1 MTRIFFVPI
10 QTPGGERESTRV
22 SGRWSKDDTG
32 ERASRSD
39 GSGVVG
45 DIQTTGGNND
55 STVERAA
62 AREDVR
68 VIDRSRRRRRTN
80 VYIRGAQ
87 ERTRKRRRK
96 YTKGRGN
103 ASLWRVA
110 ITYDV
115 ARSATQRR
123 PFLPYSDARPFC
135 VLAVAT
141 YRLRILL
148 RSLISFDPRGETPR
162 KLWREKKSAR
172 VKVSVQDR
180 SICLLTLAT
189 GVGQRRFIEISL
201 PLFLASSFY
210 LLFF

>member
-22 SGRWSKDDTG
+22 SGRWNKDDTG

-80 VYIRGAQ
+80 VYIRGA
-87 ERTRKRRRK
+87 
-96 YTKGRGN
+96 
-103 ASLWRVA
+103 
-110 ITYDV
+110 
-115 ARSATQRR
+115 
-123 PFLPYSDARPFC
+123 
-135 VLAVAT
+135 
-141 YRLRILL
+141 
-148 RSLISFDPRGETPR
+148 
-162 KLWREKKSAR
+162 
-172 VKVSVQDR
+172 
-180 SICLLTLAT
+180 
-189 GVGQRRFIEISL
+189 
-201 PLFLASSFY
+201 
-210 LLFF
+210 